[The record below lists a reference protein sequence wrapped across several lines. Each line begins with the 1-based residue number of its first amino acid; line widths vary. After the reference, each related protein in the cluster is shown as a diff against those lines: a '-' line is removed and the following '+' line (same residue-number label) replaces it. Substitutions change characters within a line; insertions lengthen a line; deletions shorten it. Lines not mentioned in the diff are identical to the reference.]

1 MLKIKS
7 LNVFSFE
14 NTLFGAFFRLKPA
27 THLAIL
33 YACSRNWV
41 VVTRVVSCEISERL
55 ELETLTI
62 VRRARPEK
70 CVGRNF

>member
-1 MLKIKS
+1 MLKIKP

-14 NTLFGAFFRLKPA
+14 NTFGAFFRPKPA

-33 YACSRNWV
+33 CACSRNWV